1 MQRSSLLLRAR
12 AARVKVRGEG
22 IMTRIKPAGA
32 PAALAVPAAPAGMVV
47 LRLYLLKE
55 QRKAGSC
62 CMSIVGHLLLLL
74 LLLLDFLVVVSFSAA
89 ASCPTSS
96 IPPSVVA
103 PKPLSSL

>member
-22 IMTRIKPAGA
+22 IMKRIKPAGA

-47 LRLYLLKE
+47 LRLNLLKE

-62 CMSIVGHLLLLL
+62 CMSIVGQLLLLL
-74 LLLLDFLVVVSFSAA
+74 LLLVFLVVVSFSAA